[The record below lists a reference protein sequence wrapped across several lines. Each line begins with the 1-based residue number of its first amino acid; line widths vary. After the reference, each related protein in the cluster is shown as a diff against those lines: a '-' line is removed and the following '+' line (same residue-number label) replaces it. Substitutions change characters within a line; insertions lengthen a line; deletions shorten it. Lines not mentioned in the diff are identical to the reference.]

1 MGLLLEPGKLLSMAD
16 TGELEKFLSRVE
28 NFTSLPDAQ
37 QNLIL
42 AYYVQAVRDPSTKGK
57 QPIAVSEINALREH
71 LLLPEYTTAS
81 QFSLATAKRGSVRP
95 QLVKVKGGY
104 LLERETFERYDKQ
117 LGQRP
122 AAVSIKSDLSKHLAS
137 LKNDQLKEY
146 LTEVIK
152 CFESKFHRAS
162 IVLAWCAA
170 YAIFREWLYAK
181 HLLALN
187 AQMATWKSPHKISK
201 IEDFQDLGEAV
212 VINTAKV
219 ASVITKEQHK
229 QLIAL
234 LDQRNTFAHP
244 SGRKVS
250 APIAEAYLTQ
260 ILDEVIAN
268 FG

>member
-1 MGLLLEPGKLLSMAD
+1 MAD
-16 TGELEKFLSRVE
+16 TGELDKFLSRVE

-42 AYYVQAVRDPSTKGK
+42 AYYVQAVRDPSANGK
-57 QPIAVSEINALREH
+57 QPIAVSEINSLREH

-81 QFSLATAKRGSVRP
+81 QFSIATAKIGSVRP
-95 QLVKVKGGY
+95 QLVKAKIGGY
-104 LLERETFERYDKQ
+104 FLERETFERLAKQ
-117 LGQRP
+117 YGQRP
-122 AAVSIKSDLSKHLAS
+122 VAVSIKSDLSKHLVS

-146 LTEVIK
+146 LTEVIN
-152 CFESKFHRAS
+152 CFDSKFYRAS

-170 YAIFREWLYAK
+170 YAIFREWLFAK
-181 HLLALN
+181 HLVALN
-187 AQMATWKSPHKISK
+187 AQMATWKTPQRISK

-212 VINTAKV
+212 VINSAKT

-234 LDQRNTFAHP
+234 LDQRNSFAHP
-244 SGRKVS
+244 SGRKIS
-250 APIAEAYLTQ
+250 APIAEAYHTQ
-260 ILDEVIAN
+260 ILDEVIAH